1 MFKIFYRGLI
11 TPLLFSLIASVSW
24 PTYVQADAPMVG
36 EITRANLQQ
45 NGNTKTWMSENYLNY
60 SPNMGLVKQSQS
72 FLSDV
77 SINVFLGTWCHDSQR
92 EVPALLKFLD
102 AAAFNS
108 ENIRIIALSLD
119 KDTPSKIEG
128 LSNISRTP
136 TFIFYRDGRE
146 IGRYVEQARHSL
158 DQDILDI
165 VSGVDYRHYYA
176 D

>member
-1 MFKIFYRGLI
+1 MFKIFYRRLI
-11 TPLLFSLIASVSW
+11 TPLLFSLITSVSW
-24 PTYVQADAPMVG
+24 PTYAQADAPMVG
-36 EITRANLQQ
+36 EITRTNLQQ
-45 NGNTKTWMSENYLNY
+45 NGSTKKWMSENYLNY
-60 SPNMGLVKQSQS
+60 SPDMDLVKQSQS

-77 SINVFLGTWCHDSQR
+77 SITMFLGTWCHDSQR
-92 EVPALLKFLD
+92 EVPALLKILD
-102 AAAFNS
+102 TVAFKS

-136 TFIFYRDGRE
+136 TFVFYRDGRE
-146 IGRYVEQARHSL
+146 IGRYVEQARRSL

>member
-1 MFKIFYRGLI
+1 MFKIFYRRLI
-11 TPLLFSLIASVSW
+11 TPLLFSLITSVSW
-24 PTYVQADAPMVG
+24 PTYAQAYAPMVG
-36 EITRANLQQ
+36 EITRTNLQQ
-45 NGNTKTWMSENYLNY
+45 NGSTKKWMSENYLNY
-60 SPNMGLVKQSQS
+60 SPDMDLVKQSQS

-77 SINVFLGTWCHDSQR
+77 SITMFLGTWCHDSQR
-92 EVPALLKFLD
+92 EVPALLKILD
-102 AAAFNS
+102 TVAFKS

-136 TFIFYRDGRE
+136 TFVFYRDGRE
-146 IGRYVEQARHSL
+146 IGRYVEQARRSL

>member
-1 MFKIFYRGLI
+1 MFKIFYRRLI
-11 TPLLFSLIASVSW
+11 TPLLFSLITSVSW
-24 PTYVQADAPMVG
+24 PTYAQADAPMVG
-36 EITRANLQQ
+36 EITRTNLQQ
-45 NGNTKTWMSENYLNY
+45 NGSTKKWMSENYLNY
-60 SPNMGLVKQSQS
+60 SPDMDLVKQSQS

-77 SINVFLGTWCHDSQR
+77 SITMFLGTWCHDSQR
-92 EVPALLKFLD
+92 EVPALLKILD
-102 AAAFNS
+102 TVAFKS

-136 TFIFYRDGRE
+136 TFVFYRDGRE